1 MRKANTET
9 NRPRSYV
16 PALGYRWLTRFYDPI
31 LRATLKEER
40 LKGLLVAQA
49 RLRPAHRV
57 LDLGCGTATL
67 TVMLKRACPGA
78 TVVGLDADPDAL
90 AIGRR
95 KVAAAGV
102 DVELR
107 EGLAFAPPFPAGS
120 FDRIVSSLLFHH
132 LSPDAKR
139 RTLGA
144 VRELLAPG
152 GELHVLDWGK
162 AQNLLMRAAF
172 LGVQLLDGFPNT
184 LDNVRGRL
192 PLLIEEAGLV
202 DAAETYRETTLFGT
216 LSLYRAVR
224 PAPR

>member
-1 MRKANTET
+1 MR
-9 NRPRSYV
+9 RPGTSTGKPQSYV
-16 PALGYRWLTRFYDPI
+16 PALGCRWLTRFYDPI
-31 LRATLKEER
+31 LRATLKEGK

-49 RLRPAHRV
+49 RLRPGQRV

-67 TVMLKRACPGA
+67 TVMVKRACPSA
-78 TVVGLDADPDAL
+78 VVVGLDADPDAL
-90 AIGRR
+90 AIGRE
-95 KVAAAGV
+95 KIAAAGV

-107 EGLAFAPPFPAGS
+107 EGMAFAPPFPAGS

-144 VRELLAPG
+144 VRELLTPG
-152 GELHVLDWGK
+152 GEFHVLDWGK
-162 AQNLLMRAAF
+162 AQNLLMRATF

-184 LDNVRGRL
+184 TDNVRGRL
-192 PLLIEEAGLV
+192 VPLMEEAGLV
-202 DAAETYRETTLFGT
+202 DVAETHREMTVFGT

-224 PAPR
+224 AAPR